1 MKPFKYKNLGYW
13 FILLIVCVFAGFYTT
28 YFSRFFEPTANIIH
42 IHFVLMA
49 LWIMMLIAQPFLIKF
64 KKLSWHR
71 LLGKVSYLLV
81 PLVLITTWLVTRNE
95 YYRKIENLQNEVVEG
110 MQNLSQLEI
119 LKAASVNPAAFIGV
133 IWFITFYSLA
143 IKFRRKPNKHARYM
157 LATALILLSP
167 TIDRFV
173 AINLGIKSVAGIASY
188 IISFLIID
196 LILAYL
202 LFIDYR
208 TKKETRTLSIC
219 LLIFIIGQ
227 FSFYL
232 LPNFD
237 WWARFMEFAMMP
249 KP

>member
-1 MKPFKYKNLGYW
+1 
-13 FILLIVCVFAGFYTT
+13 
-28 YFSRFFEPTANIIH
+28 
-42 IHFVLMA
+42 
-49 LWIMMLIAQPFLIKF
+49 
-64 KKLSWHR
+64 
-71 LLGKVSYLLV
+71 
-81 PLVLITTWLVTRNE
+81 
-95 YYRKIENLQNEVVEG
+95 
-110 MQNLSQLEI
+110 
-119 LKAASVNPAAFIGV
+119 
-133 IWFITFYSLA
+133 
-143 IKFRRKPNKHARYM
+143 M

-173 AINLGIKSVAGIASY
+173 AINLGIKSVAGITSY

-196 LILAYL
+196 FILAYL

-227 FSFYL
+227 FSFYI